1 MDFDLLWKAVLIVIG
16 GTLLLRVAGRKS
28 ISQMTLAQVVIMIGI
43 GSLLI
48 QPIVGKNVF
57 TTLLVGLALV
67 LTLVIVEYS
76 QLKFDWL
83 ERFITGRSKILIKNG
98 VLQENNLK
106 RLRFTVDQLEMKLR
120 QSQIHSI
127 SDVANATLEPNGQL
141 GFQLKESKQPATKEE
156 VAKIYDELKNLN
168 QVIHGLSN
176 SPVLNTPPP
185 NSVDK
190 KSTLFDEV
198 GSNVHKPP
206 VPNKLQ

>member
-57 TTLLVGLALV
+57 STLLVGLALV
-67 LTLVIVEYS
+67 LTLVVVEYS

-127 SDVANATLEPNGQL
+127 SDVADATLEPNGQL

-156 VAKIYDELKNLN
+156 VAKIYEELKNLN
-168 QVIHGLSN
+168 QVIHGLSS
-176 SPVLNTPPP
+176 SPVLKTPPP

-198 GSNVHKPP
+198 GSNVHNPP
-206 VPNKLQ
+206 VRNKLQ

>member
-83 ERFITGRSKILIKNG
+83 EQFITGRSKILIKNG

-127 SDVANATLEPNGQL
+127 SDVAVATLEPNGQL
-141 GFQLKESKQPATKEE
+141 GFQLKEMKQPATKEE
-156 VAKIYDELKNLN
+156 VAKIYEELKNLN

-176 SPVLNTPPP
+176 SPVLKTPPP

-198 GSNVHKPP
+198 GSNVHIPP

>member
-1 MDFDLLWKAVLIVIG
+1 
-16 GTLLLRVAGRKS
+16 
-28 ISQMTLAQVVIMIGI
+28 MTLAQVVIMIGI

-57 TTLLVGLALV
+57 TTLLVGLSLV
-67 LTLVIVEYS
+67 LTLVFVEYS

-106 RLRFTVDQLEMKLR
+106 KLRFTVDQLEMKLR

-127 SDVANATLEPNGQL
+127 SDVADATLEPNGQL
-141 GFQLKESKQPATKEE
+141 GFQLKESKQPATNEE
-156 VAKIYDELKNLN
+156 VAKIFEELKKIN
-168 QVIHGLSN
+168 QVLRG
-176 SPVLNTPPP
+176 NTPLVEPALQ

-198 GSNVHKPP
+198 GSNVHNPP
-206 VPNKLQ
+206 VSDKLQ

>member
-67 LTLVIVEYS
+67 LTLVFVEYS

-106 RLRFTVDQLEMKLR
+106 KLRFTVDQLEMKLR

-127 SDVANATLEPNGQL
+127 SDVADATLEPNGQL

-156 VAKIYDELKNLN
+156 VAKIFEELKNIN
-168 QVIHGLSN
+168 QVLRGK
-176 SPVLNTPPP
+176 TPLVEPALQ

-198 GSNVHKPP
+198 GSNVHNPP
-206 VPNKLQ
+206 VSDKLQ

>member
-67 LTLVIVEYS
+67 LTLVLVEYS
-76 QLKFDWL
+76 QLRFDWL
-83 ERFITGRSKILIKNG
+83 EQFVTGRSKILIKNG
-98 VLQENNLK
+98 VLQEKSLK
-106 RLRFTVDQLEMKLR
+106 KLRFTVDQLEMKLR
-120 QSQIHSI
+120 QSQVHSI
-127 SDVANATLEPNGQL
+127 SDVADATLEPNGQL
-141 GFQLKESKQPATKEE
+141 GIQLKESKQPATKEE
-156 VAKIYDELKNLN
+156 VAKIYEELKNIN
-168 QVIHGLSN
+168 QFLRG
-176 SPVLNTPPP
+176 NTPLVEPP
-185 NSVDK
+185 LQNSVDK

-198 GSNVHKPP
+198 GSNVHNPP